1 MRTLT
6 VSRVVS
12 FEIVIKV
19 GSVPIIYLNVKGVVI
34 NVILMCGF
42 FVEKYNAL
50 QFIRDIPHIY
60 IIRLKK
66 WPSTFCVRYLYS
78 YDEILL
84 EQYYHLEKIRSQQE
98 LE

>member
-1 MRTLT
+1 MLT
-6 VSRVVS
+6 VSRMVS
-12 FEIVIKV
+12 FETVIKV
-19 GSVPIIYLNVKGVVI
+19 RSVPIIYLNVKGV
-34 NVILMCGF
+34 VILMCGF

-66 WPSTFCVRYLYS
+66 WPSTFCVHYLYS

-84 EQYYHLEKIRSQQE
+84 GQYYHLEKIRSQQE